1 MTTTFV
7 HCTPDAEQL
16 IVKMARVSNPANAD
30 NTATAPKLL
39 RYLIKHKHWSPF
51 EMASLCIKID
61 TERDI
66 AAQILRHRSFSFQEF
81 CLAGDSRIT
90 ISTPGGVVQR
100 IPIALLY
107 KRWQSP
113 KFKARMARAYDHSM
127 DRFIEAPIKSVYISG
142 RKLVYEFCIQAPSST
157 RAIRCTREHRV
168 LTKERGFVSF
178 GEAFDNGL
186 TVALN
191 GAPAE
196 PLPYQRR
203 EVLQAGAWMGS
214 EWYAQEHGIASVTAR
229 KWFRR
234 YGIKP
239 EKPRFWPVASTALG
253 FHSRLHSFMKWAR
266 HNLRADCCQR
276 CGHDGSAHRLEISH
290 IQAHDDDPLLAFD
303 PSNIQTLCSKCHRHY
318 DVTIQQKN
326 YGWTLSMAAK
336 WGKIVEQK
344 CLGTQQTYDI
354 EMDHPTHN
362 FVADGVVVHNST
374 RYAATMRAE
383 IPALRRQD
391 TTNRQNSIDDLP
403 DAVTAEM
410 DRRMCVLLMDAH
422 RLYQDMLDLDVA
434 KETARRILPLCTPT
448 TLYMHGTLR
457 SWIHYITIRT
467 DASTQL
473 EHRLIAEGCRA
484 IFAKQFPT
492 IAEAAFE
499 AP

>member
-81 CLAGDSRIT
+81 
-90 ISTPGGVVQR
+90 
-100 IPIALLY
+100 
-107 KRWQSP
+107 
-113 KFKARMARAYDHSM
+113 
-127 DRFIEAPIKSVYISG
+127 
-142 RKLVYEFCIQAPSST
+142 
-157 RAIRCTREHRV
+157 
-168 LTKERGFVSF
+168 
-178 GEAFDNGL
+178 
-186 TVALN
+186 
-191 GAPAE
+191 
-196 PLPYQRR
+196 
-203 EVLQAGAWMGS
+203 
-214 EWYAQEHGIASVTAR
+214 
-229 KWFRR
+229 
-234 YGIKP
+234 
-239 EKPRFWPVASTALG
+239 
-253 FHSRLHSFMKWAR
+253 
-266 HNLRADCCQR
+266 
-276 CGHDGSAHRLEISH
+276 
-290 IQAHDDDPLLAFD
+290 
-303 PSNIQTLCSKCHRHY
+303 
-318 DVTIQQKN
+318 
-326 YGWTLSMAAK
+326 
-336 WGKIVEQK
+336 
-344 CLGTQQTYDI
+344 
-354 EMDHPTHN
+354 
-362 FVADGVVVHNST
+362 ST

-391 TTNRQNSIDDLP
+391 TTNRQNSTDDLP

-457 SWIHYITIRT
+457 SWIHYLDIRT
-467 DASTQL
+467 GPETQL

-484 IFAKQFPT
+484 IFAEQFPT
-492 IAEAAFE
+492 IAAAAFD